1 MNILFVH
8 SNFPA
13 QFKHLF
19 AALCQ
24 KDNFT
29 IKFLA
34 QSKEWNSNELDSNKI
49 IPYNISR
56 EVAGD
61 LCHPNLRRF
70 EKAIL
75 IAQASLREAIKLNEQ
90 GFKPDLIIG
99 HSGYGATLYL
109 KELWPKAKFIGYFEW
124 FYKSSGSDVGF
135 GSNQQT
141 TPDQACRIHTYN
153 APILMDLSMCDRAIT
168 PTKWQAAQFPK
179 KWQSSIDI
187 IFDGI
192 DAQLFKPLDEKQL
205 KQGLKIPGIELPT
218 DVPLVTYTTRGF
230 EPYRGWP
237 QVAEGLSLLMQ
248 RNPQV
253 HILLVGS
260 DEVAYGSKRA
270 DGISWRQWAF
280 QNFFFDPNRIHFSP
294 PLQYCDYLKVL
305 QHSWVH
311 VYWTI
316 PFILSWGL
324 MESLSTG
331 CSIVAS
337 NTAPVQEIIKSG
349 QEAIL
354 VDFFDPDG
362 MASRIDELIQDTE
375 HRIYLGNNARNKIVH
390 SQYDLEYTLK
400 NQLQLINEVLL
411 KS

>member
-1 MNILFVH
+1 MH

-19 AALCQ
+19 SSLC
-24 KDNFT
+24 KEKNLS
-29 IKFLA
+29 IKFLC
-34 QSKEWNSNELDSNKI
+34 QSKEWNSNELNLDKI
-49 IPYNISR
+49 VTYNISR

-61 LCHPNLRRF
+61 LCHPNLKRF

-75 IAQASLREAIKLNEQ
+75 VAQASLRAAIKLNQQ
-90 GFKPDLIIG
+90 GFKPDLIVG

-109 KELWPKAKFIGYFEW
+109 KELWPKAKFLGYFEW

-135 GSNQQT
+135 GSNQQM

-153 APILMDLSMCDRAIT
+153 APILMDLSICDRAIT
-168 PTKWQAAQFPK
+168 PTKWQAKQFPD
-179 KWQSSIDI
+179 KWKSSFDI

-192 DAQLFKPLDEKQL
+192 DTQLFRPRIEDPPEK
-205 KQGLKIPGIELPT
+205 GLKIPGIELAK

-270 DGISWRQWAF
+270 DGMSWRHWAF
-280 QNFFFDPNRIHFSP
+280 QNFFFDPKRIHFSP
-294 PLQYCDYLKVL
+294 PLQYCDYIKVL
-305 QHSWVH
+305 QYSWVH

-331 CSIVAS
+331 CSVVAS
-337 NTAPVQEIIKSG
+337 NTAPVQEIIKPG
-349 QEAIL
+349 KEAIL

-362 MASRIDELIQDTE
+362 MAGRIDELLQNKE
-375 HRIYLGNNARNKIVH
+375 HRIYLSNNARNKILN
-390 SQYDLEYTLK
+390 SEYDLKNTLE
-400 NQLQLINEVLL
+400 NQLQVINDILR